1 MDKTVRKYD
10 SLEAMKADEYRLW
23 QRRTPRERLDA
34 AAELSLAAFRP
45 KESPQD
51 VPVRLQRTLVRLPQ
65 PEN

>member
-10 SLEAMKADEYRLW
+10 SLEAMKADEYRQW
-23 QRRTPRERLDA
+23 QQRTPRERLDA

-45 KESPQD
+45 KESPLN